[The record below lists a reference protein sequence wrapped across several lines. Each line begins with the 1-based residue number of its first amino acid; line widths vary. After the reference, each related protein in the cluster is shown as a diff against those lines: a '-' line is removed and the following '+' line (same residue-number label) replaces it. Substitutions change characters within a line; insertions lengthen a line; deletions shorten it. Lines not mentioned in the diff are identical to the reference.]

1 MPMKDIE
8 HVERDLWQI
17 LFSSIV
23 KPATVR
29 HTSPSPFDFH
39 IGTMLNCECVLF
51 FNFLV
56 SFYRRFLSSLF
67 IYHVFA
73 NLIKKSFEM
82 LEFTLIASERLFG
95 MKRRE
100 INMVCVREQEAGEI
114 EKKAFSTFI
123 WHRCHCLS
131 NKWIKCKI
139 AFCLHT
145 IQQPS
150 FLLSEWAKGCTM
162 AKWSVLF

>member
-1 MPMKDIE
+1 MKDIE

-100 INMVCVREQEAGEI
+100 INMVCV
-114 EKKAFSTFI
+114 
-123 WHRCHCLS
+123 
-131 NKWIKCKI
+131 
-139 AFCLHT
+139 
-145 IQQPS
+145 
-150 FLLSEWAKGCTM
+150 
-162 AKWSVLF
+162 